1 MAITV
6 ATENGS
12 ASNDGLAA
20 SVNARMERFLKSQED
35 KPIPKAIP
43 PWPSDIVKEHDQAIV
58 RPPMTSNLQRQ
69 ILEIAKHFSPGP
81 SVHTLQAAAQRLA
94 EADILH
100 AHAVS
105 LVEKMATLPWRDRR
119 FGFNEWSGLASA
131 CELWEAELD
140 A

>member
-6 ATENGS
+6 AHENGS
-12 ASNDGLAA
+12 ASNDALTA
-20 SVNARMERFLKSQED
+20 SIQGRMDRFLKSQED
-35 KPIPKAIP
+35 KPKPIA
-43 PWPSDIVKEHDQAIV
+43 PWPSDIVKEHDAAIV
-58 RPPMTSNLQRQ
+58 RAPMTSNLQRQ
-69 ILEIAKHFSPGP
+69 LLEIAKNFSPGP
-81 SVHTLQAAAQRLA
+81 SVHTLQLAAQRLA

-131 CELWEAELD
+131 CELWEAEID
-140 A
+140 G